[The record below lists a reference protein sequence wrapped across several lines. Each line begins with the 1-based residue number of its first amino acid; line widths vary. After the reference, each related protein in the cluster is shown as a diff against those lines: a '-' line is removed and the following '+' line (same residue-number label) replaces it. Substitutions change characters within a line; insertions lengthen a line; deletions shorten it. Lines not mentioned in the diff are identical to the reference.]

1 MYFICFAGNNA
12 DVVFG
17 VEKVRIEAGLAEVKG
32 YAGVAIGCIIGAD
45 ARRAYLLYVN
55 RIKFV
60 WTGGEASIIEEKVI
74 DFTRLTR

>member
-45 ARRAYLLYVN
+45 ARRAYLL
-55 RIKFV
+55 
-60 WTGGEASIIEEKVI
+60 
-74 DFTRLTR
+74 